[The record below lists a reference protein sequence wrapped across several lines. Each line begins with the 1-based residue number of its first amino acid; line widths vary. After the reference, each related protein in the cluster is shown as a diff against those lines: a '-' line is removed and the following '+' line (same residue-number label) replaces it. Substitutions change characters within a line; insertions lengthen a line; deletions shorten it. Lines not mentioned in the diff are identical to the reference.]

1 MNHANHVNHINHRP
15 HFFPPPACNHVNYCD
30 HNLKKNA
37 GTVIGRAISM
47 SWISLDALVHLINP
61 LKWGKKEK
69 DSQSRSCH
77 LEERKLLLTYR
88 SLITEHKGVAHSP
101 FSLRIMKISGHT
113 NGSVDQLI
121 GRQVPILSNNA
132 PILYPSIHITK
143 SLSIVVVDDT
153 FIKVLVKICESV
165 SNM

>member
-1 MNHANHVNHINHRP
+1 MVQCTSEFWSRLAGPRHDMVSKVNILR
-15 HFFPPPACNHVNYCD
+15 
-30 HNLKKNA
+30 
-37 GTVIGRAISM
+37 SM

-61 LKWGKKEK
+61 LKWGEKEK
-69 DSQSRSCH
+69 KSQSTSCH
-77 LEERKLLLTYR
+77 LEERKLLLAYR